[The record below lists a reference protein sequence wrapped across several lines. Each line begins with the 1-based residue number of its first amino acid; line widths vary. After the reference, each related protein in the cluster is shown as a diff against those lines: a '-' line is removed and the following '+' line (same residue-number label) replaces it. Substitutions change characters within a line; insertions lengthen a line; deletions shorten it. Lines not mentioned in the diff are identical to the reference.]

1 MNKYRIVFHSKKV
14 FAGTP
19 KEIVRQ
25 MRDDSFMDSEKPLL
39 LYMLGTSRRHKIAFG
54 KPLNCAS
61 CSAYVNSLANSE
73 IVKEFTLLDN

>member
-1 MNKYRIVFHSKKV
+1 M

-25 MRDDSFMDSEKPLL
+25 MRDDSFMESEKPLL

-54 KPLNCAS
+54 TQLNCVS
-61 CSAYVNSLANSE
+61 YSAYVKSLAKSE
-73 IVKEFTLLDN
+73 IVKEFTILDN